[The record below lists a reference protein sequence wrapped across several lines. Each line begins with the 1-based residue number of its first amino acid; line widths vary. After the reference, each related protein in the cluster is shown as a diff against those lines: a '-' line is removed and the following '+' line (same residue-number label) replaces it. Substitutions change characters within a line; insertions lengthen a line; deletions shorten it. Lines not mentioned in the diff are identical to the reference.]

1 MGTTQTAT
9 ASSSM
14 GVSPSPL
21 LYGPTANY
29 GSIIIPCKRHRLF
42 VCRQITKCRC
52 FSLLSEALGAPTLRL
67 GLQVMYLCAVYSIFK
82 VHEAAPDCGWER
94 TPSLTL
100 NKEAIFEGVFQKK
113 LEKFFGPLGKQKSRP
128 SENGKAA
135 LRLNDLLVHI
145 YIVYCGQAYGRRAR
159 AMTNGSNRSK
169 EIISRLGL
177 SSRTFCFITNY
188 GQFRRKRG

>member
-1 MGTTQTAT
+1 M
-9 ASSSM
+9 S
-14 GVSPSPL
+14 
-21 LYGPTANY
+21 
-29 GSIIIPCKRHRLF
+29 
-42 VCRQITKCRC
+42 
-52 FSLLSEALGAPTLRL
+52 
-67 GLQVMYLCAVYSIFK
+67 QVPVYSIFK

-113 LEKFFGPLGKQKSRP
+113 LKNFFAPPGKQKSRP

-169 EIISRLGL
+169 EIKSRLDL
-177 SSRTFCFITNY
+177 SSRTFAFITKC

>member
-1 MGTTQTAT
+1 M
-9 ASSSM
+9 S
-14 GVSPSPL
+14 
-21 LYGPTANY
+21 
-29 GSIIIPCKRHRLF
+29 
-42 VCRQITKCRC
+42 
-52 FSLLSEALGAPTLRL
+52 
-67 GLQVMYLCAVYSIFK
+67 QVPVYSIFK

-100 NKEAIFEGVFQKK
+100 NKEAIFEGVFQKRLK
-113 LEKFFGPLGKQKSRP
+113 SFFVPLGKQKSRP

-169 EIISRLGL
+169 EIKKQARSVLPDFCLHNEMRSVQTKTGIAQGYLDFSQGCSV
-177 SSRTFCFITNY
+177 SSSAFTLYMGDDTR
-188 GQFRRKRG
+188 

>member
-1 MGTTQTAT
+1 M
-9 ASSSM
+9 
-14 GVSPSPL
+14 PL
-21 LYGPTANY
+21 LLTNWEIFWDFGKV
-29 GSIIIPCKRHRLF
+29 IWEIPSTFQKVPLLTLNKGCHLAG
-42 VCRQITKCRC
+42 C
-52 FSLLSEALGAPTLRL
+52 FSKFPAK
-67 GLQVMYLCAVYSIFK
+67 IFL
-82 VHEAAPDCGWER
+82 
-94 TPSLTL
+94 PSLTL

>member
-1 MGTTQTAT
+1 MYQQFKKYEKFQKKVLTFRGRGDMIINVA
-9 ASSSM
+9 
-14 GVSPSPL
+14 
-21 LYGPTANY
+21 
-29 GSIIIPCKRHRLF
+29 GS
-42 VCRQITKCRC
+42 
-52 FSLLSEALGAPTLRL
+52 
-67 GLQVMYLCAVYSIFK
+67 
-82 VHEAAPDCGWER
+82 CGRDARKKFER
-94 TPSLTL
+94 TKT
-100 NKEAIFEGVFQKK
+100 FQKK
-113 LEKFFGPLGKQKSRP
+113 LKKFFGPLGKHKSRP

>member
-1 MGTTQTAT
+1 MFLA
-9 ASSSM
+9 
-14 GVSPSPL
+14 P
-21 LYGPTANY
+21 
-29 GSIIIPCKRHRLF
+29 F
-42 VCRQITKCRC
+42 
-52 FSLLSEALGAPTLRL
+52 LSEDLGAPTLRL
-67 GLQVMYLCAVYSIFK
+67 GLQVMCLCAVYSIFK

-113 LEKFFGPLGKQKSRP
+113 LKKFFVPLGKQKSRP

>member
-1 MGTTQTAT
+1 MSVAGRKSHYLSACRRFTGAAPYFVPSWFTALPDLSGVPAHGYRSSAQT
-9 ASSSM
+9 
-14 GVSPSPL
+14 VLYL
-21 LYGPTANY
+21 LP
-29 GSIIIPCKRHRLF
+29 
-42 VCRQITKCRC
+42 
-52 FSLLSEALGAPTLRL
+52 
-67 GLQVMYLCAVYSIFK
+67 VYSIFK

-113 LEKFFGPLGKQKSRP
+113 LKKFFVPLGKQKSRP